1 MKELEYCILCPREC
15 GVNRLAGQTGYCL
28 SDAGYHIG
36 SICIHR
42 GEEPAISGANG
53 ICNIFFSHCNLQCL
67 FCQNYQIS
75 RNRKN
80 TNTKPMALEEVVD
93 TVTGILDQGIES
105 VGFVTPTH
113 FLPHVKAI
121 IHSIQEMGYHPV
133 TVYNTNGYDKPE
145 SIRTLEGLID
155 VYLPDLKY
163 SDTTLAKSF
172 SDAADYPD
180 TARKAIR
187 EMYRQKGKSVIFG
200 ENGQALNGLIIRHL
214 VLPGQQG
221 DSISIL
227 RWLAEEL
234 SPEVYISL
242 MSQYYPTSCV
252 SKHPLLGRRITVK
265 EYNEVVEVMHALG
278 FGNGWIQN
286 PDSDATYQPD
296 FLNDYPFKV

>member
-1 MKELEYCILCPREC
+1 MKELEHCILCPREC
-15 GVNRLAGQTGYCL
+15 GVNRLAGEMGYCL
-28 SDAGYHIG
+28 SDAGYRIS
-36 SICIHR
+36 SICIHH
-42 GEEPAISGANG
+42 GEEPAVSGANG

-67 FCQNYQIS
+67 YCQNFQIS

-80 TNTKPMALEEVVD
+80 TNTKPMTLEVVVS

-121 IHSIQEMGYHPV
+121 IRLLWERGYHPV

-163 SDTTLAKSF
+163 AETSLAKSF
-172 SDAADYPD
+172 SDSADYPV
-180 TARKAIR
+180 AAKKAIR
-187 EMYRQKGKSVIFG
+187 EMYRQKGRSVILS
-200 ENGQALNGLIIRHL
+200 ENGLALNGLIIRHL

-221 DSISIL
+221 DSINLL

-242 MSQYYPTSCV
+242 MSQYYPTSYV
-252 SKHPLLGRRITVK
+252 STHPLLGRKITAA
-265 EYNEVVEVMHALG
+265 EYNQVVDAMQALG
-278 FGNGWIQN
+278 FSNGWIQD
-286 PDSDATYQPD
+286 PESAGDFLPD
-296 FLNDYPFKV
+296 FLSNKPF